1 MTKQSRGFLLIEAL
15 MSVTI
20 FALMAVSVIPVIAF
34 MFQRTAQSKYEQ
46 EASLLLQE
54 GMEVAYNTFVA
65 DPTLATDGVYRP
77 ALEYVGPTSDDY
89 QWTLESGAESNI
101 KTRYNRS
108 VSIEGVCRSSES
120 GEIVPLADCSGTNEM
135 DDKAK
140 SVEGIVS
147 WIEAGNE
154 RQLSAKLLVVDLQK

>member
-1 MTKQSRGFLLIEAL
+1 MTKHTQGFLLVEAL
-15 MSVTI
+15 MSVTV

-34 MFQRTAQSKYEQ
+34 MFQRTAHSKYEQ

-54 GMEVAYNTFVA
+54 GMEVAYNTFIA
-65 DPTLATDGVYRP
+65 DPTSVSDGVYRP
-77 ALEYVGPTSDDY
+77 ALEYVGPSADDY
-89 QWTLESGAESNI
+89 HWTLESGAENNI

-108 VSIEGVCRSSES
+108 VSVEEVCRNQDS
-120 GEIVPLADCSGTNEM
+120 GEIVPLADCFGDNKM

-147 WIEAGNE
+147 WTEGGSE